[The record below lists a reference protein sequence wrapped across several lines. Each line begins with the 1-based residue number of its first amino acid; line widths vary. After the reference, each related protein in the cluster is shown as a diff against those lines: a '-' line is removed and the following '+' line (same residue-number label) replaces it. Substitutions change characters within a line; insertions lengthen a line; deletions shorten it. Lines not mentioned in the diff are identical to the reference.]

1 MGKYTADIEI
11 AVRGGQQIDGAIKSL
26 NRLNNSVN
34 VVNRNAKVLEG
45 KGFNVAS
52 MENYSRAVSKA
63 ERALRKAAE
72 GTDLERQAVN
82 RLVTAMDAEN
92 KARSR
97 RNFLI
102 AQEVAN
108 RRRVVAT
115 ADAGFGVQGPRAANV
130 KAPRGPTSPIGGV
143 RTGRAATAG
152 SGIGSRVG
160 GAVSG
165 AIIGGSFPLLFGQ
178 GAGAAAGGAIGGLA
192 GGLLG
197 PGGSFAGSL
206 LGTLLGDIASK
217 GQQVKE
223 LATDI
228 GFTAEQTKR
237 LQAAFTLAG
246 RESDKFIESVQNIR
260 GLSLSLDDQADSIQ
274 LVSKLTEVYGGKI
287 EKVTNAFTSALESG
301 KVTQATLNQL
311 TSQGIPIQDELA
323 KKYGVSRDKL
333 LQMAKDGKISV
344 QELVDVLVD
353 MGNKGVAETG
363 KTESGFEKL
372 KKSVDSLGSAL
383 AALGGALVGIFE
395 GPFNFIL
402 DGLARITSTA
412 AESINIISD
421 LLKFSDPTKIE
432 TTAAIQAGRMPRG
445 GKQSVI
451 DVIGQDRL
459 SQIEKAAGPA
469 FSIPTPVGKLEAGT
483 NVSKVL
489 ELLKQQPEFKV
500 TETKI
505 GKIDTPSQLP
515 PSGTGSSARKGKS
528 DAERAAEK
536 AAEEAKRLAEQ
547 IRQQTKAAES
557 LKIQQQGSL
566 AILRSSN
573 DFEKAFVEFSVKRTE
588 IQRRYSELTLASK
601 SDEERKLLTEAR
613 ALEFKQNSF
622 ELQKQIADLTKQ
634 ATAPLDDIVSKLKD
648 QVAFEREYGEL
659 IKNGTNPELA
669 KQIIEINRAYDASV
683 EALVPALAAAQAA
696 VTKAEAE
703 GASATQIQK
712 YREELERIQ
721 AIQSGLPAKKADAV
735 GAATKLAKPKKESQK
750 IEERLGKVKDE
761 LKELTSLSYQVT
773 QGAEAIGGAFQQ
785 AFMGLV
791 SGSMTAKEAL
801 ASFFKSVADH
811 FLDMASQMIAK
822 MIEMF
827 ILQTILGIIGG
838 AAGGGGGGGGN
849 AAAKMG
855 SNPNVAKYAPL
866 PRGYAEGGFVTGP
879 TNAMIGEGG
888 ESEYVIPASKMQ
900 SAMSRYSRGARGEG
914 VLAGSGGGTEGGGG
928 AAAAGPMV
936 VDVRYSVER
945 INDVEYVTAS
955 AFQAGMR
962 QAAQQGAAQGE
973 QRTLRRLQQSPGTRK
988 RVGM

>member
-26 NRLNNSVN
+26 NRLNNSIN
-34 VVNRNAKVLEG
+34 LVNRRAKLLES

-143 RTGRAATAG
+143 RTGRAATAA
-152 SGIGSRVG
+152 SGIGSRLG
-160 GAVSG
+160 GAISG
-165 AIIGGSFPLLFGQ
+165 SIIGGSFPLLFGQ

-217 GQQVKE
+217 GQKVKE

-246 RESDKFIESVQNIR
+246 AESDKFIESVQNIR

-383 AALGGALVGIFE
+383 ADLGGSLVRIFE

-459 SQIEKAAGPA
+459 SQVEKAAGPGI
-469 FSIPTPVGKLEAGT
+469 FGLGT
-483 NVSKVL
+483 NVPKVL

-515 PSGTGSSARKGKS
+515 PSGTRSSGRKGPKPPE
-528 DAERAAEK
+528 DRTAQLKEEFTALVAIGQAEDKIRDLLFQGRDLLAAQAEFDKEIYGIERDRKK
-536 AAEEAKRLAEQ
+536 ALMGANYESERIVINKIAEARIVKAKFELEDRE
-547 IRQQTKAAES
+547 REVKQQ
-557 LKIQQQGSL
+557 
-566 AILRSSN
+566 R
-573 DFEKAFVEFSVKRTE
+573 FEKELQVQEAVRGSVQAFKDMRTE
-588 IQRRYSELTLASK
+588 QELQVQYGKTYS
-601 SDEERKLLTEAR
+601 RLLTEGMLPAEAER
-613 ALEFKQNSF
+613 LANFDKL
-622 ELQKQIADLTKQ
+622 IAG
-634 ATAPLDDIVSKLKD
+634 KLKENEI
-648 QVAFEREYGEL
+648 QTL
-659 IKNGTNPELA
+659 IVQAELA
-669 KQIIEINRAYDASV
+669 KAQLGSHELTQLKDKLKLLGLIKEAITGEAATGPGAGPTDRERLQTEADRVREGLNTLVDPINMITN
-683 EALVPALAAAQAA
+683 AAAGIGDAF
-696 VTKAEAE
+696 
-703 GASATQIQK
+703 GASFKGIV
-712 YREELERIQ
+712 
-721 AIQSGLPAKKADAV
+721 D
-735 GAATKLAKPKKESQK
+735 
-750 IEERLGKVKDE
+750 
-761 LKELTSLSYQVT
+761 
-773 QGAEAIGGAFQQ
+773 
-785 AFMGLV
+785 
-791 SGSMTAKEAL
+791 GSMTAKEGL
-801 ASFFKSVADH
+801 ASFFKSVADM
-811 FLDMASQMIAK
+811 FLDMAAQIIAAWMK
-822 MIEMF
+822 MIVLNTVLKIF
-827 ILQTILGIIGG
+827 GG
-838 AAGGGGGGGGN
+838 AAGGGF
-849 AAAKMG
+849 
-855 SNPNVAKYAPL
+855 APL
-866 PRGYAEGGFVTGP
+866 DNTAATSFGFNPGAMTGSLTPGGLFAEGGFVTGP

-914 VLAGSGGGTEGGGG
+914 VIAGSGGGTEGGT
-928 AAAAGPMV
+928 ATAAAGPMV

>member
-1 MGKYTADIEI
+1 VGKYTADIEI

-26 NRLNNSVN
+26 NRLNNSIN
-34 VVNRNAKVLEG
+34 LVNRRAEILEG

-143 RTGRAATAG
+143 RTGRTASAG
-152 SGIGSRVG
+152 PGMGSRLG
-160 GAVSG
+160 GAISG
-165 AIIGGSFPLLFGQ
+165 SIIGGSFPLLFGQ
-178 GAGAAAGGAIGGLA
+178 GAGAAAGGAVGGLV

-217 GQQVKE
+217 GQKVKE

-383 AALGGALVGIFE
+383 ADLGGSLVRIFE

-459 SQIEKAAGPA
+459 SQVEKAAGPGI
-469 FSIPTPVGKLEAGT
+469 FGLGT
-483 NVSKVL
+483 NVPKVL

-515 PSGTGSSARKGKS
+515 PSGTGSSGRKGPKPPEDRTAQLMDEYRAVEQRLS
-528 DAERAAEK
+528 AENEIRDFLFEGKEISAANTEYAKALAAIDKERLDALRGANYASEKQLINALATLKQQGAALENEDK
-536 AAEEAKRLAEQ
+536 LRELDAKRAEQ
-547 IRQQTKAAES
+547 ELQMQEAV
-557 LKIQQQGSL
+557 
-566 AILRSSN
+566 RSSVQTFK
-573 DFEKAFVEFSVKRTE
+573 DMRTE
-588 IQRRYSELTLASK
+588 QELQVQYGKTYS
-601 SDEERKLLTEAR
+601 RLLTEGVLPAEATR
-613 ALEFKQNSF
+613 LANFDKL
-622 ELQKQIADLTKQ
+622 IAG
-634 ATAPLDDIVSKLKD
+634 KLKENEIQTEITKNELA
-648 QVAFEREYGEL
+648 QVGLSGIKIKELEDRLKLLGLIKEAITGEAATGPGAGPTGRERLQGEADRVRGEL
-659 IKNGTNPELA
+659 NTLTDP
-669 KQIIEINRAYDASV
+669 INAITT
-683 EALVPALAAAQAA
+683 AAA
-696 VTKAEAE
+696 
-703 GASATQIQK
+703 GI
-712 YREELERIQ
+712 
-721 AIQSGLPAKKADAV
+721 GDAF
-735 GAATKLAKPKKESQK
+735 G
-750 IEERLGKVKDE
+750 
-761 LKELTSLSYQVT
+761 TSFK
-773 QGAEAIGGAFQQ
+773 GII
-785 AFMGLV
+785 

-801 ASFFKSVADH
+801 ANFFTSVADM
-811 FLDMASQMIAK
+811 FLDMAAQIITK
-822 MIEMF
+822 MITMA
-827 ILQTILGIIGG
+827 ILNAVLGVLPGGDPAKAGGDWIGAVGRLSPNAAGNAFGANGIIPFAKGG
-838 AAGGGGGGGGN
+838 IVNSPTLFPFAKGTGLMGEAGPEAIMPLQRGADGKLGVLASGGGGGDVN
-849 AAAKMG
+849 VVVNVDAKG
-855 SNPNVAKYAPL
+855 S
-866 PRGYAEGGFVTGP
+866 
-879 TNAMIGEGG
+879 
-888 ESEYVIPASKMQ
+888 
-900 SAMSRYSRGARGEG
+900 
-914 VLAGSGGGTEGGGG
+914 
-928 AAAAGPMV
+928 
-936 VDVRYSVER
+936 SVEG
-945 INDVEYVTAS
+945 DE
-955 AFQAGMR
+955 
-962 QAAQQGAAQGE
+962 QGANQLGRVISAAVQSE
-973 QRTLRRLQQSPGTRK
+973 LIKQQRPGGILAR
-988 RVGM
+988 

>member
-34 VVNRNAKVLEG
+34 VVNRNAKLLEG

-143 RTGRAATAG
+143 RTGRAAAAG

-353 MGNKGVAETG
+353 MGNKGAAETG

-515 PSGTGSSARKGKS
+515 PSGTGSSGRKGPKPPE
-528 DAERAAEK
+528 DRTAQLKEEFTALVAIGQAEDKIRDLLFQGRDLLAAQ
-536 AAEEAKRLAEQ
+536 AEF
-547 IRQQTKAAES
+547 
-557 LKIQQQGSL
+557 
-566 AILRSSN
+566 N
-573 DFEKAFVEFSVKRTE
+573 
-588 IQRRYSELTLASK
+588 
-601 SDEERKLLTEAR
+601 
-613 ALEFKQNSF
+613 
-622 ELQKQIADLTKQ
+622 KQIADIERDRNKALMGANYESERVVINKIAEARIVK
-634 ATAPLDDIVSKLKD
+634 ATFELEDR
-648 QVAFEREYGEL
+648 EREVKQQRFEKELQVQEAVRGSVQAFKDMRTEQELQVQYGKTYSRLLTEGMLPAEAERLANFDKL
-659 IKNGTNPELA
+659 IAGRLKENEIQTLIVQAELA
-669 KQIIEINRAYDASV
+669 KAQLGSHELTQLKDKLKLLGLIKEAITGEAATGPGAGPTERERLQTEADRVRGELNTLTDPINAITT
-683 EALVPALAAAQAA
+683 AAA
-696 VTKAEAE
+696 
-703 GASATQIQK
+703 GI
-712 YREELERIQ
+712 
-721 AIQSGLPAKKADAV
+721 GDAF
-735 GAATKLAKPKKESQK
+735 G
-750 IEERLGKVKDE
+750 
-761 LKELTSLSYQVT
+761 TSFK
-773 QGAEAIGGAFQQ
+773 GII
-785 AFMGLV
+785 

-801 ASFFKSVADH
+801 ANFFTSVADM
-811 FLDMASQMIAK
+811 FLDMAAQIITK
-822 MIEMF
+822 MITMS
-827 ILQTILGIIGG
+827 ILNAVLGVLP
-838 AAGGGGGGGGN
+838 GGGGGGGFG
-849 AAAKMG
+849 AAGAGFGGSNGFSTFDAGGGFAYGGGLNLMARAKGGPVSSGQAYMVGERGPELFVPGRSGTIVANDKMG
-855 SNPNVAKYAPL
+855 GGNTNVVVNVDAK
-866 PRGYAEGGFVTGP
+866 
-879 TNAMIGEGG
+879 
-888 ESEYVIPASKMQ
+888 
-900 SAMSRYSRGARGEG
+900 
-914 VLAGSGGGTEGGGG
+914 GS
-928 AAAAGPMV
+928 
-936 VDVRYSVER
+936 SVEG
-945 INDVEYVTAS
+945 DE
-955 AFQAGMR
+955 
-962 QAAQQGAAQGE
+962 QGANQLGRVISAAVQSE
-973 QRTLRRLQQSPGTRK
+973 LIKQQRPGGILAR
-988 RVGM
+988 